1 MQNNN
6 ESSFDDDVLL
16 RSISNTKY
24 NNEGNLDK
32 EIIFYNYIPHNEG
45 FTINKMEYFAEISKT
60 EEKIKNKTLKNIKNF
75 LYLEKNPLNIIPS
88 CNNIDLKKRIS
99 PKLQYLNELTDI
111 AIQNIIKETKAQNN
125 K

>member
-6 ESSFDDDVLL
+6 ESSFDDDALL

-45 FTINKMEYFAEISKT
+45 FTINKMEYFNEISKT
-60 EEKIKNKTLKNIKNF
+60 EEKIKKKTLKNIKNF
-75 LYLEKNPLNIIPS
+75 LNLEKNPLNIIPS

-111 AIQNIIKETKAQNN
+111 AIQNIIKETKAQSD